1 VCPPWNRLPEAEE
14 RVEVVITPGLAFGT
28 GTHATTQLCLQ
39 QLERQMLRG
48 RTVLDWGCGSGV
60 LAVAALLLGATGAT
74 AVDLDPKALVASGEN
89 AVLNGVHDAL
99 SVCRP
104 DEVNGHEQYD
114 IVVANILAGTIMD
127 LAPTLERHL
136 VPDGILI
143 LSGILAV
150 QTDRVQAA
158 FAQYN
163 LNLSHRE
170 EWACLC
176 GSRIA
181 S

>member
-1 VCPPWNRLPEAEE
+1 
-14 RVEVVITPGLAFGT
+14 
-28 GTHATTQLCLQ
+28 
-39 QLERQMLRG
+39 
-48 RTVLDWGCGSGV
+48 
-60 LAVAALLLGATGAT
+60 
-74 AVDLDPKALVASGEN
+74 
-89 AVLNGVHDAL
+89 
-99 SVCRP
+99 
-104 DEVNGHEQYD
+104 
-114 IVVANILAGTIMD
+114 MD

-136 VPDGILI
+136 APNGILI

>member
-1 VCPPWNRLPEAEE
+1 
-14 RVEVVITPGLAFGT
+14 
-28 GTHATTQLCLQ
+28 
-39 QLERQMLRG
+39 MLRG

-60 LAVAALLLGATGAT
+60 LAVAALLLGAGTAT
-74 AVDLDPKALVASGEN
+74 AVDLDPKALVASREN
-89 AVLNGVHDAL
+89 ATLNGVNDAL

-104 DEVNGHEQYD
+104 DEVSSHEQYD
-114 IVVANILAGTIMD
+114 VVVANILAGTIMD
-127 LAPTLERHL
+127 LAPTLEHHL
-136 VPDGILI
+136 APGGILI
-143 LSGILAV
+143 LSGILVV

-163 LNLSHRE
+163 LSLSHRE